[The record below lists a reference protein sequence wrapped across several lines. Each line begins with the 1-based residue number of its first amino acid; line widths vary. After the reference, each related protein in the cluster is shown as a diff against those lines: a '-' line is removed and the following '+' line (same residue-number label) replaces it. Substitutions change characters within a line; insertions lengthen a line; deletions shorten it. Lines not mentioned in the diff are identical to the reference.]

1 MLYSMIMKKRL
12 SYPRTT
18 ASQRKHLFQVWEE
31 TGDLERALSESRV
44 SKRTFYYWKPRF
56 DEGGYEAL
64 ENFASHAPKNPN
76 RIDEGIEE
84 RVIHVRHQHP
94 NWGKRRIG
102 DELAKAND
110 WTALV
115 SPNTVRRILVD
126 ALSRRRALV
135 LAGLWTATE
144 TPAKKRDT

>member
-1 MLYSMIMKKRL
+1 MMKKRL

-18 ASQRKHLFQVWEE
+18 PSQRKHLFQVWEQ
-31 TGDLERALSESRV
+31 TGDIKRALSESRV

-56 DEGGYEAL
+56 EQGGYETL
-64 ENFASHAPKNPN
+64 ESFASHAPKHPN
-76 RIDEGIEE
+76 RIDEGIEG
-84 RVIHVRHQHP
+84 RVIDLRQQYP
-94 NWGKRRIG
+94 KWGKRRIA
-102 DELAKAND
+102 DEIAKENN

-126 ALSRRRALV
+126 A
-135 LAGLWTATE
+135 GLWTVTK